1 MTILNE
7 LHQDH
12 INLNKLLV
20 ILRHKVEKL
29 RSGEHPNFGLM
40 GDVVEYISTYADA
53 YHHPR
58 EDRMYEYLRGRS
70 DNLDLAIDDC
80 IAQHRHLKKLGEE
93 LCESVDS
100 ILHDA
105 VMPMDEF
112 TDKLAAFVEEQSTHL
127 NFEEGSLFPLVQ
139 GVATENDWATL
150 NNDLPSVE
158 DPLFGEKQAARYA
171 ELYQELL
178 VDFNND

>member
-20 ILRHKVEKL
+20 ILRQKVEKL

-40 GDVVEYISTYADA
+40 GDVVEYISSYADA

-58 EDRMYEYLRGRS
+58 EDAMYEYLIGRS
-70 DNLDLAIDDC
+70 TNLDLAIEDC
-80 IAQHRHLKKLGEE
+80 VAQHKRLKKLSDE
-93 LCESVDS
+93 LCASVDS

-105 VMPMDEF
+105 VIPMDEF

-127 NFEEGSLFPLVQ
+127 NFEEGSLFPLIQ
-139 GVATENDWATL
+139 GVASDSDWEHL
-150 NNDLPSVE
+150 SKELPMLE

-171 ELYQELL
+171 DLYKELL
-178 VDFNND
+178 VDFNSD